1 VRASG
6 AKGDGPTGLVMAI
19 QRMSTEDGPGIRTTV
34 FLKGCPLRCDWCQ
47 NPEGL
52 SPCPEVWWTGSRCIG
67 CRTCLSICPRG
78 TLWLDDRGISVRRE
92 TCQGCGECAESCPST
107 ALEIL
112 GRRWSAED
120 LIREAIKDQVF
131 FERSGGGVTA
141 SGGEPTMQ
149 PGFAAAFLE
158 GCRGKGLHTALD
170 TCGQCSQ
177 EALERILPHVDLLLF
192 DLKEMDAERHES
204 LTGTSNR
211 RILETLR
218 HVGLRMR
225 AGQAPRELWIR
236 TPIIP
241 GATAGKENLSAIG
254 RFLSHELRGL
264 VSRWDLCAFNNLCR
278 DKYTRLGM
286 VWALE
291 NEALMSEED
300 MERLAEAARNSGVSA
315 GIVKWS
321 GLTRFE
327 KTDSPPEPS
336 VTNDS
341 PLAGK
346 GQG

>member
-1 VRASG
+1 
-6 AKGDGPTGLVMAI
+6 MAI

-34 FLKGCPLRCDWCQ
+34 FLKGCPLRCNWCQ

-52 SPCPEVWWTGSRCIG
+52 SPSPEVWWTGSRCIG
-67 CRTCLSICPRG
+67 CRTCLSVCG
-78 TLWLDDRGISVRRE
+78 HAALSLDGGGISIRKEV
-92 TCQGCGECAESCPST
+92 CQGCGECAEACPST
-107 ALEIL
+107 ALETL

-120 LIREAIKDQVF
+120 LIRETITDQAY

-149 PGFAAAFLE
+149 AGFAAAFLD
-158 GCRGKGLHTALD
+158 GCRERGIHTALD

-177 EALERILPHVDLLLF
+177 EALDRILPHVDLLLF
-192 DLKEMDAERHES
+192 DLKEMDAERHGS
-204 LTGTSNR
+204 LTGVSNR
-211 RILETLR
+211 RILENLR

-241 GATAGKENLSAIG
+241 GATARKENLSSIG
-254 RFLSHELRGL
+254 RYLSHELQGL

-278 DKYTRLGM
+278 DKYARLGM

-291 NEALMSEED
+291 NEGLMSEED
-300 MERLAEAARNSGVSA
+300 MESLAEAARNSGVSP

-327 KTDSPPEPS
+327 ESDSRPEPS
-336 VTNDS
+336 ATNHS
-341 PLAGK
+341 PVAGK